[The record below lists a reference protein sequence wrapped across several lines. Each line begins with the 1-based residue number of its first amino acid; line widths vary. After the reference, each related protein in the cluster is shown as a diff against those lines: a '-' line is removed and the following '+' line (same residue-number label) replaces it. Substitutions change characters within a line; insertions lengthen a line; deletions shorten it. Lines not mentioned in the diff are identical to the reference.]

1 MSGDVIEIGKMK
13 EINVEEIK
21 KKYAIHLSGK
31 PIREALFFKK
41 LQEIKGWSQTKI
53 AEEVGTSQSDVSRKM
68 RLLNLTPKLQERLK
82 KGEITSS
89 KGAKLST
96 LPKDIQKEF
105 EDKSHFTLKDIQER
119 KRQYHISQEV
129 KDVLNTPMPTATPEK
144 EAETEEETEE
154 IKETKMVTCPNCG
167 EKFEVNR
174 G

>member
-1 MSGDVIEIGKMK
+1 MSEDTIEIGKV
-13 EINVEEIK
+13 VEREDLDQV
-21 KKYAIHLSGK
+21 YRVHFPGR
-31 PIREALFFKK
+31 PIEEALFFKK
-41 LQEIKGWSQTKI
+41 LQEVKGWSQTKI

-105 EDKSHFTLKDIQER
+105 EDKEDFTLKDIRER

-129 KDVLNTPMPTATPEK
+129 KDVLNTPMPTTTP
-144 EAETEEETEE
+144 ETEEETEE

-167 EKFEVNR
+167 EKFEVSR